1 MAKVAASALT
11 LLFGYILVATY
22 AAKLI
27 ALYSGFTARTTL
39 AAIAELYG
47 QHPALVFAN
56 LNLVT
61 LGPAEAVFCLIAAIF
76 VLEIILIRR
85 MLRNGQHF

>member
-1 MAKVAASALT
+1 M
-11 LLFGYILVATY
+11 ATY

-27 ALYSGFTARTTL
+27 PLYSGFTARTTL

-47 QHPALVFAN
+47 QHPGLLLAN

-61 LGPAEAVFCLIAAIF
+61 LGPAEAVLCLIAAIIVLVF